1 MQLKKKILS
10 FFILFILFSVTF
22 AQSKDYYSLSVNGA
36 ITHFTYK
43 YLEKAIKKVESK
55 DGVLFVKLDTPGG
68 LLDATR
74 KIVQLFLSSKIPIVV
89 YVYPQ
94 GARAASAGSF
104 IVLSANVAAM
114 AEGTNIGAAL
124 PVNFTGKSIEEDMK
138 KKIVQDTAAFIE
150 AIAEKRGRNVQF
162 ARSLVTEAL
171 SLKSSDALKNNLID
185 IISNSEEEVITY
197 TNNKLKMENEYKIIE
212 MKATSL
218 EKIAFFLSDPNI
230 LVLLLLAGLLCIFL
244 EIKMPGSFVFAAL
257 GITCFV
263 LFLFGINIIPI
274 NYIALLLIIAGI
286 ALIIA
291 EVFIPSFGLL
301 TISSI
306 LALSSGM
313 YLLFKREGNMGL
325 TVSLSVMVLIIF
337 IIVSIIL
344 TLGFLIF
351 KDIKKKPVVGLEKF
365 INKKAIVLDWHD
377 KSGKVLIDGE
387 IWNAISKNNSIIHK
401 DDNVIIK
408 DFENMNLIVE
418 SVDI

>member
-1 MQLKKKILS
+1 MKKTFFSFIT
-10 FFILFILFSVTF
+10 FFILFFATF

-36 ITHFTYK
+36 ITHYTYR
-43 YLEKAIKKVESK
+43 YLEKAIKEVESK
-55 DGVLFVKLDTPGG
+55 DGVLLVKLDTPGG

-74 KIVQLFLSSKIPIVV
+74 KIVQLFLSSKVPIVV

-94 GARAASAGSF
+94 GARAASAGAF
-104 IVLSANVAAM
+104 IVLSANIAAM

-124 PVNFTGKSIEEDMK
+124 PVNFTGKNIEEDMK
-138 KKIVQDTAAFIE
+138 KKLVQDTAAFIE
-150 AIAEKRGRNVQF
+150 AIAEKRGRNVQI
-162 ARSLVTEAL
+162 AKSLVTEAI

-185 IISNSEEEVITY
+185 IISNSEEEVIAY
-197 TNNKLKMENEYKIIE
+197 TNNKLKMESDYKIIE
-212 MKATSL
+212 MKRTPI

-230 LVLLLLAGLLCIFL
+230 LVLLLLAGILCIFL
-244 EIKMPGSFVFAAL
+244 EIKMPGTFVFAAL
-257 GITCFV
+257 GITSFV

-274 NYIALLLIIAGI
+274 NYIALLLIIAGV

-291 EVFIPSFGLL
+291 EIFIPSFGLL

-306 LALSSGM
+306 LALSTGM

-377 KSGKVLIDGE
+377 KSGKILIDGE
-387 IWNAISKNNSIIHK
+387 IWDAISKNNSIIHK
-401 DDNVIIK
+401 NDNVIIK
-408 DFENMNLIVE
+408 DFENMTLIVE
-418 SVDI
+418 SDDI